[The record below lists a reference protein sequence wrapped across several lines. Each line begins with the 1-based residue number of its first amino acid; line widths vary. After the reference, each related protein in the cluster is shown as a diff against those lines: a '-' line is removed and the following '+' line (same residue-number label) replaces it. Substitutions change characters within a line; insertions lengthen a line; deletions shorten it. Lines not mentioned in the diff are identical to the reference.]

1 MIASIMYYIVYNP
14 YWNAP
19 DHLVRKTLPRTI
31 SRWAMNI

>member
-19 DHLVRKTLPRTI
+19 DHLVRKIAQNYLHDGR
-31 SRWAMNI
+31 